1 MSAVQRPSISQA
13 LEEVRHTS
21 AQELLDRA
29 RALMTYAGDID
40 DEIWRKLQCIM
51 NSPSE
56 IVSCET
62 KEDTFRTHP
71 EYFETIFSTL
81 ASIKKILERIE
92 TNIAKIEF

>member
-1 MSAVQRPSISQA
+1 MNIEKKINETVAAVKP
-13 LEEVRHTS
+13 TS
-21 AQELLDRA
+21 AQELLERA
-29 RALMTYAGDID
+29 RVLMVYAGEID
-40 DEIWRKLQCIM
+40 DAILRKLQCIM

-62 KEDTFRTHP
+62 KEDARRTHP

-92 TNIAKIEF
+92 ANIYKIEF

>member
-1 MSAVQRPSISQA
+1 MNIEKKINETVAAVKP
-13 LEEVRHTS
+13 TS
-21 AQELLDRA
+21 AQELLERA
-29 RALMTYAGDID
+29 RVLMVYAGEID
-40 DEIWRKLQCIM
+40 DAILRKLQCIM

-92 TNIAKIEF
+92 ANIYKIEF